1 MQTEMPRIFFS
12 YARADSEL
20 VLKLAKDL
28 RSAGANLWVDQL
40 DIQGSDLWDRVENGV
55 VQSGIS
61 LEGAH

>member
-12 YARADSEL
+12 YARADSEF